1 MGRAKRMQTAATTVP
16 RTALSR
22 MSWPALAF
30 AFSCSFA
37 PRYWLTTTAPP
48 VASAANSTMMRLF
61 IISTRLTPEMAAS
74 PQRETIM
81 VSAMPTVTARNC
93 SMSSG
98 PTSRS
103 RSFWENSG
111 VRPLNQPA
119 FSPADA
125 FFTIYILLCRL
136 QYHICFL
143 FQRRL
148 LILRYHLSTAF
159 SAVQEPESSLRKF
172 IVFLFE
178 TPRRFVLRQFAG
190 ESPPGFVRCAK
201 STAFRPFFRS
211 FFKKGLVI
219 FL

>member
-1 MGRAKRMQTAATTVP
+1 MGRAKRMQSAATTAP
-16 RTALSR
+16 RMALSR

-111 VRPLNQPA
+111 VRPLDQPA

-136 QYHICFL
+136 QYHICFS

-159 SAVQEPESSLRKF
+159 SAVQEPEGGLQKF
-172 IVFLFE
+172 RVFLFE
-178 TPRRFVLRQFAG
+178 TPRRFVLRQIAG
-190 ESPPGFVRCAK
+190 ESLRDLCVVPKVQHSA
-201 STAFRPFFRS
+201 PFLEVFS
-211 FFKKGLVI
+211 KKGL
-219 FL
+219 

>member
-1 MGRAKRMQTAATTVP
+1 MASHHDHRCHKNAEAGHDEHDLCGAARA
-16 RTALSR
+16 LFSSR
-22 MSWPALAF
+22 WPM
-30 AFSCSFA
+30 
-37 PRYWLTTTAPP
+37 YWLATTAPP

-111 VRPLNQPA
+111 VRPLDQPA

-125 FFTIYILLCRL
+125 FF
-136 QYHICFL
+136 
-143 FQRRL
+143 
-148 LILRYHLSTAF
+148 YHLYSPLSFAISHLF
-159 SAVQEPESSLRKF
+159 FISAQTSHFTLSS
-172 IVFLFE
+172 
-178 TPRRFVLRQFAG
+178 
-190 ESPPGFVRCAK
+190 
-201 STAFRPFFRS
+201 
-211 FFKKGLVI
+211 
-219 FL
+219 

>member
-1 MGRAKRMQTAATTVP
+1 
-16 RTALSR
+16 
-22 MSWPALAF
+22 
-30 AFSCSFA
+30 
-37 PRYWLTTTAPP
+37 
-48 VASAANSTMMRLF
+48 
-61 IISTRLTPEMAAS
+61 MAAS

-111 VRPLNQPA
+111 VRPLDQPA

-136 QYHICFL
+136 QYHICFS

-159 SAVQEPESSLRKF
+159 PAVQEPESGLRKF

-178 TPRRFVLRQFAG
+178 TPRRFVLRQIAG
-190 ESPPGFVRCAK
+190 ESLRDLCVVPKVPHSA
-201 STAFRPFFRS
+201 PFWEVFS
-211 FFKKGLVI
+211 KKGL
-219 FL
+219 